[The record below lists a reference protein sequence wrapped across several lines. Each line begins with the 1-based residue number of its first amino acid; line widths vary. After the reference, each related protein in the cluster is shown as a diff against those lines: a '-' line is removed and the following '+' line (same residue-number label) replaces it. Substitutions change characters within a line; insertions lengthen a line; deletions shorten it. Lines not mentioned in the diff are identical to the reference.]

1 MTNNYKLPPEILIII
16 FDILVKGTHDEQK
29 KILEQEEKDEELY
42 RYYDKCEH
50 CTSQIRATSARL
62 WIQQKGFFREL
73 EEADRMRQD
82 YHYKRH
88 KDIRIIKR

>member
-1 MTNNYKLPPEILIII
+1 MLNKYLPTKDWTMTNNYKLPPEILIII

-50 CTSQIRATSARL
+50 CTCR
-62 WIQQKGFFREL
+62 
-73 EEADRMRQD
+73 
-82 YHYKRH
+82 
-88 KDIRIIKR
+88 